1 MPTLYSSIFTKA
13 NILFEDAQ
21 LLANLTD
28 EELTELLE
36 IFLDKSKSIYFK
48 NCKKDLTDVD
58 NTLKQFNEDLTSE
71 EEWILATGIRLV
83 WLERKLYKEESLRD
97 KLTTKDYNSSHS
109 TANLIEKLTMLKNET
124 EKNLKNL
131 VVDYSFNEFEGF
143 N

>member
-58 NTLKQFNEDLTSE
+58 NTLKQFNETLTLE
-71 EEWILATGIRLV
+71 EEFILAEGIKLI
-83 WLERKLYKEESLRD
+83 WIERQLFKEEKLRD
-97 KLTTKDYNSSHS
+97 KIGNRDYQVHS
-109 TANLIEKLTMLKNET
+109 PANLIDKLIALKNDA
-124 EKNLKNL
+124 KRNLLEMN
-131 VVDYSFNEFEGF
+131 VSYSFNEFEGF

>member
-1 MPTLYSSIFTKA
+1 MPTLYSSIFTMA

-58 NTLKQFNEDLTSE
+58 NTLKQFNETLTLE
-71 EEWILATGIRLV
+71 EEFILAEGIKLI
-83 WLERKLYKEESLRD
+83 WIERQLFKEEKLRD
-97 KLTTKDYNSSHS
+97 KIGNRDYQVHS
-109 TANLIEKLTMLKNET
+109 PANLIDKLIALKNDA
-124 EKNLKNL
+124 KHNLLEMN
-131 VVDYSFNEFEGF
+131 VSYSFNEFEGF